1 MTMTTTMQMTRTDNG
16 GRRRSSDPI
25 SHQVVLPLNGWQVRS
40 LLELRL
46 GLTLMNLD
54 RRQCQC
60 SCVANWPTD
69 APLVMDVMANGG
81 QG

>member
-1 MTMTTTMQMTRTDNG
+1 MEDDGGGQTT
-16 GRRRSSDPI
+16 SSNPI
-25 SHQVVLPLNGWQVRS
+25 SHRVVLPLDGWQVRS

-54 RRQCQC
+54 GQQRQC
-60 SCVANWPTD
+60 SHVANWPTD
-69 APLVMDVMANGG
+69 APLVMDAMADGG